1 MTDIRI
7 ICTHDASKL
16 AETLTRLLEAEEHRV
31 RVTMGRQAMRELE
44 TAQESKDAVVLIW
57 SPDARSQT
65 YMLEWARQIPPP
77 RLIDITLTEDWPRL
91 GRKATA
97 IDFSQWRGERS
108 ERAAW
113 NALMDRLR
121 GVARALNPPKPP
133 SKYAALAL
141 GMASAAA
148 MTGAVVLRMSETTTA
163 PMASE
168 DVAAAPLDAS
178 DPQTGLGGP
187 VLAVEP
193 ASLEDFAPIRVRN
206 FPVAPHIELAA
217 DVPLAALPEIEPME
231 IRDATLLERL
241 TALNPLRSTGDE
253 SES

>member
-7 ICTHDASKL
+7 ICTHDAAKL

-31 RVTMGRQAMRELE
+31 RLTIGRQALRELE
-44 TAQESKDAVVLIW
+44 PARESKDAVVLIW

-65 YMLEWARQIPPP
+65 YMLEWARQIPAM
-77 RLIDITLTEDWPRL
+77 RVIDITLTEDWPRL
-91 GRKATA
+91 GRKVNA

-113 NALMDRLR
+113 NALIDRLR
-121 GVARALNPPKPP
+121 GVSRALNPPKPP

-148 MTGAVVLRMSETTTA
+148 MTGAVVLRMNETAA
-163 PMASE
+163 PAAVAENSGAQE
-168 DVAAAPLDAS
+168 EFAAA
-178 DPQTGLGGP
+178 DPSAGLGGP

-193 ASLEDFAPIRVRN
+193 ASLEEERIRVRR
-206 FPVAPHIELAA
+206 FPVAEMLPDNASLDLAE
-217 DVPLAALPEIEPME
+217 VPEIEPLE

-241 TALNPLRSTGDE
+241 TALNPLRSNSDNE
-253 SES
+253 S